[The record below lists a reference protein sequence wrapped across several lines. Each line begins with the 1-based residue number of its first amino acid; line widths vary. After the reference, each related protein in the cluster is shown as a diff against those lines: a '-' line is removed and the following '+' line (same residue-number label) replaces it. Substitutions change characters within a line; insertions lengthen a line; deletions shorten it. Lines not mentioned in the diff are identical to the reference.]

1 MTFPGLLWTVWHAPL
16 LCAFA
21 KSLKICGRG
30 HRGRSKLTLHRLA
43 ALSARVLAR
52 KYAMRGTLP
61 NYAKLRLVAKSILI
75 YADIRRVNDAG
86 FY

>member
-1 MTFPGLLWTVWHAPL
+1 MDGVARAVALRVCQVAQDL
-16 LCAFA
+16 
-21 KSLKICGRG
+21 RQG

-61 NYAKLRLVAKSILI
+61 NYAKLRLVAKLVFIHV
-75 YADIRRVNDAG
+75 DIRRMNDAG
-86 FY
+86 FC